1 MARGSGP
8 GPEDREQGPIVW
20 ASSRRAPRAS
30 DQPVQL
36 PAGSL
41 SWLQARL
48 RRGVGGSAS
57 GRPAVGRP
65 AVRMPALGPPRPA
78 SLTTLPPVA
87 PGARSPLAGPAVS
100 SLWSCPSCLAAAGGP
115 PALQGGPELERGRAR
130 GPSGGGAPSLH
141 VPWELP
147 SALPSAPRL
156 AQGPV
161 PLDQNDLSGGQL
173 SPRGSL
179 GGRRR
184 LGPVI
189 RQKTEAGGHTASGN
203 PSLSLAAS
211 PAAHAA
217 TGPLHRAAVAT
228 CAQPQ
233 PGNRSWSASLAPPSL
248 LPWSSGLRVHARSGA
263 LEVFSAPRL
272 PAPGSNDR
280 REPQGFCSG
289 WGTLL
294 RLQSSSLLRGEPP
307 TGRVPA
313 HIPQHGPLA

>member
-48 RRGVGGSAS
+48 RRGAGGSAS

-65 AVRMPALGPPRPA
+65 AVRMPALRPPRPA

-87 PGARSPLAGPAVS
+87 PGAQSPQAGPAGS
-100 SLWSCPSCLAAAGGP
+100 SSAVLPFTPGSRRGP
-115 PALQGGPELERGRAR
+115 PALEGGPGLERGRAR
-130 GPSGGGAPSLH
+130 GPPGGGTPSLH
-141 VPWELP
+141 VPWELL

-179 GGRRR
+179 GGRRHP
-184 LGPVI
+184 GPVTG
-189 RQKTEAGGHTASGN
+189 QETEAGGHT
-203 PSLSLAAS
+203 
-211 PAAHAA
+211 
-217 TGPLHRAAVAT
+217 
-228 CAQPQ
+228 
-233 PGNRSWSASLAPPSL
+233 
-248 LPWSSGLRVHARSGA
+248 
-263 LEVFSAPRL
+263 
-272 PAPGSNDR
+272 
-280 REPQGFCSG
+280 
-289 WGTLL
+289 TLW
-294 RLQSSSLLRGEPP
+294 EPP
-307 TGRVPA
+307 A
-313 HIPQHGPLA
+313 